1 MDEIQVFLKPLRMK
15 RSQKGNIWNIRDE
28 KNNKVKENV
37 FLTESLRQGWQQK
50 KLDKSKE
57 DRVSHANF
65 TIDTFT
71 ASSRIFSPSSH
82 SVTCTCHQ

>member
-1 MDEIQVFLKPLRMK
+1 MDEIQGFFKPFRMK
-15 RSQKGNIWNIRDE
+15 RSQKRNIWNIRDE
-28 KNNKVKENV
+28 KNNKVKEKN
-37 FLTESLRQGWQQK
+37 FFTESLRQGWQQK

-82 SVTCTCHQ
+82 SVTCTCHV